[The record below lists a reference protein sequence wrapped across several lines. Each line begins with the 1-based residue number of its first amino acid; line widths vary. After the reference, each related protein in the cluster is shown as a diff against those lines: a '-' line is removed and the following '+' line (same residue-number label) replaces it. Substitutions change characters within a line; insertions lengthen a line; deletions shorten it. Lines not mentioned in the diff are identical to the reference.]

1 MAEIC
6 RIVSAEHDPDLEL
19 SGVFDNRKNKYIPP
33 FFSTLAQA
41 IQAAEKIRDRI
52 MKKRGGNSVNSLLRS
67 EEIVAVA
74 GLRVGDEV
82 SIITAKDRPRGV
94 ITIKSKHVQY
104 DPNSPLIIWTTDQPW
119 P

>member
-1 MAEIC
+1 M
-6 RIVSAEHDPDLEL
+6 
-19 SGVFDNRKNKYIPP
+19 
-33 FFSTLAQA
+33 QA

-52 MKKRGGNSVNSLLRS
+52 MKKKGDSVNSLLRS
-67 EEIVAVA
+67 EEVVAVA

-119 P
+119 A

>member
-6 RIVSAEHDPDLEL
+6 RIVSVEHDPDLEL
-19 SGVFDNRKNKYIPP
+19 SGVLDNRKNKYIPL
-33 FFSTLAQA
+33 FSAHSCKLLPQKNKRPNN
-41 IQAAEKIRDRI
+41 EKKGD
-52 MKKRGGNSVNSLLRS
+52 SVNSLLRS
-67 EEIVAVA
+67 EEVVAVA

-119 P
+119 A